1 MTVTHPVIASM
12 HDERDVEVET
22 IPIPVIDT
30 WVVEDGDDH
39 LAEHIR
45 VEYARCFCLDGKH
58 RREDRTDLR
67 HYRDPYPPL
76 GSHAVYAHMYALVTE
91 VEPS

>member
-1 MTVTHPVIASM
+1 MR
-12 HDERDVEVET
+12 DERDVEHPTVEVSAVGT
-22 IPIPVIDT
+22 VL
-30 WVVEDGDDH
+30 VEDGDAMD
-39 LAEHIR
+39 AEHIR

-76 GSHAVYAHMYALVTE
+76 GSHAVYAHMYALITE